1 MSPVL
6 FIKSFT
12 SSRTSK
18 RRTPNVHDQGSGD
31 LSLTILPGLTVT
43 KLTLDADRDVPLTT
57 VIRVAAL
64 RTKVMRCYNAVFP
77 QT

>member
-1 MSPVL
+1 
-6 FIKSFT
+6 
-12 SSRTSK
+12 
-18 RRTPNVHDQGSGD
+18 
-31 LSLTILPGLTVT
+31 LSLTIRPGLTVT

>member
-1 MSPVL
+1 MCTTKVL
-6 FIKSFT
+6 GIYL
-12 SSRTSK
+12 SRYAAK
-18 RRTPNVHDQGSGD
+18 
-31 LSLTILPGLTVT
+31 LIVT

-64 RTKVMRCYNAVFP
+64 RTMVMHCYNAVFP